1 VRLLVRRLLPL
12 AVAVLTV
19 GACGSAEPAVPQAE
33 RVASARL
40 VGPAAFAEA
49 MRDPQRVVI
58 NVHTPDEGSIR
69 NTDLA
74 IPFDQLRDRADEL
87 PADRDSRLAVYCMS
101 GNMSAIAVDTLA
113 EMGYRDLTELDGG
126 MEALRR
132 SGRTL
137 VGTDN
142 G

>member
-1 VRLLVRRLLPL
+1 
-12 AVAVLTV
+12 
-19 GACGSAEPAVPQAE
+19 
-33 RVASARL
+33 
-40 VGPAAFAEA
+40 